1 MKYFKIL
8 TFLTIATQWTDAQ
21 KKFNWKRV
29 KPNIHKR
36 LTLYGVV
43 DVCGVSRGVEPLYP
57 GELRAHNC
65 DLLQCR
71 KTVDGLEKWAC
82 EDCVPDTP
90 DCIEYQNRRLRR
102 NLSKKAE
109 RRAARS
115 RKEKYR
121 RMKRA
126 AILAERKA
134 AKQKRLA
141 EKEAKK
147 KQKEERSSNR
157 TSRMEE
163 KASRKA
169 QRAERRRHRHEK
181 KTRKNK
187 KSQT

>member
-1 MKYFKIL
+1 MK
-8 TFLTIATQWTDAQ
+8 FLELLSIFIFQYLAQGTEAQ

-43 DVCGVSRGVEPLYP
+43 DVCGISRGVEPLYP

-126 AILAERKA
+126 TILAERKA
-134 AKQKRLA
+134 QKQKRLEA
-141 EKEAKK
+141 KQAKRNKKEQNRIQKEEKEAKK
-147 KQKEERSSNR
+147 
-157 TSRMEE
+157 
-163 KASRKA
+163 
-169 QRAERRRHRHEK
+169 
-181 KTRKNK
+181 NK
-187 KSQT
+187 KEQNRIQ

>member
-1 MKYFKIL
+1 M
-8 TFLTIATQWTDAQ
+8 
-21 KKFNWKRV
+21 
-29 KPNIHKR
+29 
-36 LTLYGVV
+36 
-43 DVCGVSRGVEPLYP
+43 
-57 GELRAHNC
+57 RAHNC

-147 KQKEERSSNR
+147 
-157 TSRMEE
+157 
-163 KASRKA
+163 
-169 QRAERRRHRHEK
+169 
-181 KTRKNK
+181 NK
-187 KSQT
+187 KEQNRIEKEKEIYEAIQEGKRERLKIVKNVLEYSQLLHF

>member
-1 MKYFKIL
+1 MIL
-8 TFLTIATQWTDAQ
+8 ILFGNKNLWL
-21 KKFNWKRV
+21 FNIFYLV
-29 KPNIHKR
+29 
-36 LTLYGVV
+36 
-43 DVCGVSRGVEPLYP
+43 YP

-134 AKQKRLA
+134 AKQKKLA

-147 KQKEERSSNR
+147 NKKEQNRIEKEER
-157 TSRMEE
+157 TSRKEE

-169 QRAERRRHRHEK
+169 ERAERRRHRHEK
-181 KTRKNK
+181 KTRRNK
-187 KSQT
+187 KSET

>member
-1 MKYFKIL
+1 M
-8 TFLTIATQWTDAQ
+8 
-21 KKFNWKRV
+21 
-29 KPNIHKR
+29 
-36 LTLYGVV
+36 
-43 DVCGVSRGVEPLYP
+43 
-57 GELRAHNC
+57 RAHNC

-147 KQKEERSSNR
+147 
-157 TSRMEE
+157 
-163 KASRKA
+163 
-169 QRAERRRHRHEK
+169 
-181 KTRKNK
+181 NK
-187 KSQT
+187 KEHPVLLRNKPCPLIPELVFIYFNGIRACVNYISLNKMTLQMISDAEDNR